1 MQNSDSYTDHK
12 PESEATNS
20 PNRVSGM
27 KLTALSVIAFGVL
40 IVAFVG
46 VTFVQVWF
54 QSMRD
59 EVKSADAIVVLGAAQ
74 WDGVPSP
81 VLKARLDHALDLY
94 EKELAPYIVTTGSK
108 QKGDRYTE
116 AYAGL
121 TYLLERGIP
130 EGKIIVIVDGSNT
143 YQSLSA
149 TSSAI
154 QSVGLGSKVL
164 LVSDPYH
171 ALRAKEI
178 AREVGLDPS
187 FSPTQ
192 LNSSFGQLARETL
205 GASIGRVIGFRR
217 ASTLSE

>member
-1 MQNSDSYTDHK
+1 M
-12 PESEATNS
+12 
-20 PNRVSGM
+20 
-27 KLTALSVIAFGVL
+27 
-40 IVAFVG
+40 AFVG

-54 QSMRD
+54 QSTRD
-59 EVKSADAIVVLGAAQ
+59 EIKSADAIVVLGAAQ

-81 VLKARLDHALDLY
+81 VLKARLDHALFLY
-94 EKELAPYIVTTGSK
+94 EKEVAPYIVTTGSK
-108 QKGDRYTE
+108 QRGDRYTE
-116 AYAGL
+116 AYTGL

-130 EGKIIVIVDGSNT
+130 ESKIIVIVDGSNT

-154 QSVGLGSKVL
+154 QSVGLGSEVL

-178 AREVGLDPS
+178 AREVGLNPS
-187 FSPTQ
+187 FSPTE
-192 LNSSFGQLARETL
+192 LDSSFGQLARETL

>member
-1 MQNSDSYTDHK
+1 MQDSDSYTDHR

-20 PNRVSGM
+20 SEKASPV
-27 KLTALSVIAFGVL
+27 KLAALSTAAFIL
-40 IVAFVG
+40 AIVAFVG

-54 QSMRD
+54 QSTRD
-59 EVKSADAIVVLGAAQ
+59 EIKSADAIVVLGAAQ
-74 WDGVPSP
+74 WDGIPSP

-94 EKELAPYIVTTGSK
+94 AKELAPYIVTTGSK

-116 AYAGL
+116 AYTGL

-130 EGKIIVIVDGSNT
+130 ESNIIVIVDGSNT

-149 TSSAI
+149 TSTAI
-154 QSVGLGSKVL
+154 QAVGLGSEVL

-187 FSPTQ
+187 FSPTE
-192 LNSSFGQLARETL
+192 LDSSFEQLARETI
-205 GASIGRVIGFRR
+205 GTSIGRMIGFRR

>member
-1 MQNSDSYTDHK
+1 MRDSESDTDHRSD
-12 PESEATNS
+12 SEATNS
-20 PNRVSGM
+20 SNKASSV
-27 KLTALSVIAFGVL
+27 KLSALSIVAFALL

-46 VTFVQVWF
+46 VTFVQVWL

-59 EVKSADAIVVLGAAQ
+59 EVKRADAIVVLGAAQ

-94 EKELAPYIVTTGSK
+94 ENEVAPYIVTTGSK

-116 AYAGL
+116 AYTGL

-130 EGKIIVIVDGSNT
+130 ESKIIVIVDGSNT

-149 TSSAI
+149 TSNAI
-154 QSVGLGSKVL
+154 ESVGLGSEVL

-178 AREVGLDPS
+178 AREVGLSPS
-187 FSPTQ
+187 FSPTKFD
-192 LNSSFGQLARETL
+192 SSFGQLARETL
-205 GASIGRVIGFRR
+205 GTSIGRIIGFRR

>member
-1 MQNSDSYTDHK
+1 MRDSESDTDHRSK
-12 PESEATNS
+12 SDATNS
-20 PNRVSGM
+20 SNKASSV
-27 KLTALSVIAFGVL
+27 KLSALSIVAFALL

-46 VTFVQVWF
+46 VTFVQVWL

-59 EVKSADAIVVLGAAQ
+59 EVKRADAIVVLGAAQ

-94 EKELAPYIVTTGSK
+94 ENGVAPYIVTTGSK

-116 AYAGL
+116 AYTGL

-130 EGKIIVIVDGSNT
+130 ESKIIVIVDGSNT

-149 TSSAI
+149 TSNAI
-154 QSVGLGSKVL
+154 ESVGLGSEVL

-178 AREVGLDPS
+178 AREVGLNPS
-187 FSPTQ
+187 FSPTK
-192 LNSSFGQLARETL
+192 LDSSFGQLARETL
-205 GASIGRVIGFRR
+205 GTSIGRIIGFRR

>member
-1 MQNSDSYTDHK
+1 MQDSDSYADHR
-12 PESEATNS
+12 PEPEAINS
-20 PNRVSGM
+20 LGKASPA
-27 KLTALSVIAFGVL
+27 KLAALSTAAFVL
-40 IVAFVG
+40 AIVAFVG

-59 EVKSADAIVVLGAAQ
+59 EIKSADAIVVLGAAQ
-74 WDGVPSP
+74 WDGIPSP

-94 EKELAPYIVTTGSK
+94 AKELAPYIVTTGSK

-116 AYAGL
+116 AYTGL

-130 EGKIIVIVDGSNT
+130 ESKIIVIVDGSNT

-149 TSSAI
+149 TSTAI
-154 QSVGLGSKVL
+154 QGVGLGNEVL

-187 FSPTQ
+187 FSSTE
-192 LNSSFGQLARETL
+192 LDSSFEQLARETI
-205 GASIGRVIGFRR
+205 GTSIGRIIGFRR